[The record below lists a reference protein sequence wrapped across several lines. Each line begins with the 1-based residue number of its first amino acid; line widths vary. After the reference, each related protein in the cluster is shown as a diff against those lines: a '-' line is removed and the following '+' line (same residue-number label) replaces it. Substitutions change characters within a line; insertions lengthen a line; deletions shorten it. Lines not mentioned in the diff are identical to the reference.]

1 LLNIFKQK
9 KLKKMK
15 KFIFSMLIAGS
26 LVVSMNSCEKCEKC
40 KLRGVTYFEV
50 CEKDYATKAEYEEA
64 VADFRAFLPNC

>member
-1 LLNIFKQK
+1 
-9 KLKKMK
+9 
-15 KFIFSMLIAGS
+15 MLVAGS